1 MIWFGL
7 ILGAHFNLGVL
18 ICAAPIVQ
26 HVITEDYTITIN
38 IRENDF

>member
-7 ILGAHFNLGVL
+7 ILGAHLNLDVL